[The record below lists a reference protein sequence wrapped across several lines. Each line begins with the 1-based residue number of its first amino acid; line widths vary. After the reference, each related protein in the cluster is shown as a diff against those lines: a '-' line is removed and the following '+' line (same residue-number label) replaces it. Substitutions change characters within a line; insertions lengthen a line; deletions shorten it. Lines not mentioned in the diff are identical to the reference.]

1 MVKKESDKS
10 KNSKRVRGNNPGTGS
25 EDRSSK
31 FENILYEKKDRIAR
45 VTINRPEVRNALN
58 SKTREE
64 LAVAIEHAWLDDD
77 IGVIVL
83 TGAGDKA
90 FSAGGD
96 LSWIV
101 DPKKK
106 VDSYYMLVH
115 YRLATAMRCCGKPI
129 IARVSGFC
137 IGGGNELNM
146 LCDLTIASEDSIFA
160 QAGPLVGSA
169 PIWYGL
175 QQLQH
180 CVGDKKA
187 REIVYLCN
195 RYTAGEAMQ
204 MGWVNKVVPK
214 DKLDEEVD
222 AWCQRLLEMSP
233 QSLRISKFQIN
244 YASDMAFP
252 QITHGLE
259 LARFFLRAPEMVEG
273 ATAFIEKRKPDF
285 YKAMKG

>member
-1 MVKKESDKS
+1 MPRRKS
-10 KNSKRVRGNNPGTGS
+10 GKPKIGQRVRRNNPTGENGS
-25 EDRSSK
+25 LK
-31 FENILYEKKDRIAR
+31 FENIIYEKKDRIAR

-58 SKTREE
+58 SETREE
-64 LAVAIEHAWLDDD
+64 LAVAIEDAWVDDD

-106 VDSYYMLVH
+106 VDNYYMIAH

-129 IARVSGFC
+129 IARVNGFC

-146 LCDLTIASEDSIFA
+146 LCDLTIASEDSIFG
-160 QAGPLVGSA
+160 QAGPLVGSC

-175 QQLQH
+175 QGLQH
-180 CVGDKKA
+180 SVGDKKA

-195 RYTAGEAMQ
+195 RYTAKEAEQ

-214 DKLDEEVD
+214 EKLDEEVD
-222 AWCQRLLEMSP
+222 AWCKRLLEMSP
-233 QSLRISKFQIN
+233 QSLRIAKFQIN
-244 YASDMAFP
+244 FISDMASP

-259 LARFFLRAPEMVEG
+259 LARFFLKSPQMIEG
-273 ATAFIEKRKPDF
+273 ASAFLEKRKPDF
-285 YKAMKG
+285 WKVL

>member
-1 MVKKESDKS
+1 MAKKASASGKKGNVAKFPQKKS
-10 KNSKRVRGNNPGTGS
+10 GLH
-25 EDRSSK
+25 
-31 FENILYEKKDRIAR
+31 FENILYDKKDRIAY

-58 SKTREE
+58 SEVREE
-64 LAVAIEHAWLDDD
+64 LAIAIEDAWIDDE

-83 TGAGDKA
+83 TGAGGKA

-106 VDSYYMLVH
+106 VDAKYMLVH

-129 IARVSGFC
+129 IARVDGYC
-137 IGGGNELNM
+137 VGGGNELNM
-146 LCDLTIASEDSIFA
+146 LCDLTIASDRSIFA

-180 CVGDKKA
+180 SVGDKRT

-195 RYTAGEAMQ
+195 RYTAEEAMN
-204 MGWVNKVVPK
+204 MGWVNKVVPTE
-214 DKLDEEVD
+214 KLDEEVD
-222 AWCQRLLEMSP
+222 AWCRSLLEKSR
-233 QSLRISKFQIN
+233 QSLRIAKLQIN
-244 YASDMAFP
+244 FISDMAHP

-259 LARFFLRAPEMVEG
+259 LARYFLKAPEMVEG
-273 ATAFIEKRKPDF
+273 ATAFLEKRKPDF
-285 YKAMKG
+285 WGVD

>member
-1 MVKKESDKS
+1 MPRKKSTTTKSRTVKKKE
-10 KNSKRVRGNNPGTGS
+10 KNALDFK
-25 EDRSSK
+25 
-31 FENILYEKKDRIAR
+31 NILYEKKRRVAY
-45 VTINRPEVRNALN
+45 VTINREKVRNALN
-58 SKTREE
+58 SQTREE
-64 LAVAIEHAWLDDD
+64 LAIAIEDAWIDDRV
-77 IGVIVL
+77 GVIVL

-106 VDSYYMLVH
+106 VDNKFMQVH

-129 IARVSGFC
+129 IARVNGYC

-146 LCDLTIASEDSIFA
+146 LCDLTIASEHSIFG
-160 QAGPLVGSA
+160 QAGALVGSA

-175 QQLQH
+175 QGLQH
-180 CVGDKKA
+180 SVGDKKA

-195 RYTAGEAMQ
+195 RYTAKEAMD

-214 DKLDEEVD
+214 EKLDEEVSS
-222 AWCQRLLEMSP
+222 WCKNLLEKSR
-233 QSLRISKFQIN
+233 QSLRIAKFQIN
-244 YASDMAFP
+244 FASDMAQP

-259 LARFFLRAPEMVEG
+259 LARFFMKAPEMVEG
-273 ATAFIEKRKPDF
+273 AQAFLEKRKPDF
-285 YKAMKG
+285 WSVG

>member
-1 MVKKESDKS
+1 MPAKKQSARKKTTNRKKS
-10 KNSKRVRGNNPGTGS
+10 KYSFK
-25 EDRSSK
+25 
-31 FENILYEKKDRIAR
+31 NILFEKKRKVAY

-58 SKTREE
+58 SDTREE
-64 LAVAIEHAWLDDD
+64 LATAIEYGWLDDK

-83 TGAGDKA
+83 TGAGGRA

-106 VDSYYMLVH
+106 VDARYMQVH
-115 YRLATAMRCCGKPI
+115 YRLATAMRNCGKPI
-129 IARVSGFC
+129 IARVDGYC

-146 LCDLTIASEDSIFA
+146 LCDLTIASENSIFA

-180 CVGDKKA
+180 SVGDKKT

-195 RYTAGEAMQ
+195 RYTAKEAME
-204 MGWVNKVVPK
+204 MGWINKVVPK
-214 DKLDEEVD
+214 EDLDKEVGV
-222 AWCQRLLEMSP
+222 WCKRLLEMSP
-233 QSLRISKFQIN
+233 QSLRIAKLQIN
-244 YASDMAFP
+244 YNSDMSHS
-252 QITHGLE
+252 QVSHGLE
-259 LARFFLRAPEMVEG
+259 LARFFMKAPEMVEG
-273 ATAFIEKRKPDF
+273 ASAFLEKRKPDF
-285 YKAMKG
+285 WKVK

>member
-1 MVKKESDKS
+1 MPAKKQSARKKTTNQKKPKYS
-10 KNSKRVRGNNPGTGS
+10 FK
-25 EDRSSK
+25 
-31 FENILYEKKDRIAR
+31 NILFEKKRKVAY

-58 SKTREE
+58 SDTREE
-64 LAVAIEHAWLDDD
+64 LATAIEYGWLDDK

-83 TGAGDKA
+83 TGAGGRA

-106 VDSYYMLVH
+106 VDARYMQVH
-115 YRLATAMRCCGKPI
+115 YRLATAMRNCGKPI
-129 IARVSGFC
+129 IARVDGYC

-146 LCDLTIASEDSIFA
+146 LCDLTIASENSIFA

-180 CVGDKKA
+180 SVGDKKA

-195 RYTAGEAMQ
+195 RYTAKEAME
-204 MGWVNKVVPK
+204 MGWINKVVPK
-214 DKLDEEVD
+214 EDLDKEVGI
-222 AWCQRLLEMSP
+222 WCKRLLEMSP
-233 QSLRISKFQIN
+233 QSLRIAKLQIN
-244 YASDMAFP
+244 YNSDMSHS
-252 QITHGLE
+252 QVSHGLE
-259 LARFFLRAPEMVEG
+259 LARFFMTAPEMIEG
-273 ATAFIEKRKPDF
+273 ASAFLEKRKPDF
-285 YKAMKG
+285 WKVK

>member
-1 MVKKESDKS
+1 MAK
-10 KNSKRVRGNNPGTGS
+10 G
-25 EDRSSK
+25 RSSKSVQKGKTSKKKGSSLK
-31 FENILYEKKDRIAR
+31 FENILYEKKNRIAR
-45 VTINRPEVRNALN
+45 VTINRPDVRNALN
-58 SKTREE
+58 SATREE
-64 LAVAIEHAWLDDD
+64 LAVAIEDAWVDDN

-106 VDSYYMLVH
+106 VDAKFMLVH
-115 YRLATAMRCCGKPI
+115 YRLANAMRHCGKPI
-129 IARVSGFC
+129 IARVNGYC
-137 IGGGNELNM
+137 VGGGNELNM
-146 LCDLTIASEDSIFA
+146 LCDLTMASEDSVFA

-180 CVGDKKA
+180 SVGDKKA

-195 RYTAGEAMQ
+195 RYTAQEAME

-214 DKLDEEVD
+214 EKLDEAVN
-222 AWCQRLLEMSP
+222 AWCERLLQMSR
-233 QSLRISKFQIN
+233 QSLRIAKFQIN
-244 YASDMAFP
+244 FASDMAHA

-259 LARFFLRAPEMVEG
+259 LARFFMKAPEMVEG
-273 ATAFIEKRKPDF
+273 AKAFLEKRRPDF
-285 YKAMKG
+285 WSVG

>member
-1 MVKKESDKS
+1 MAKGESAKPKNGKKAGNDSRHGKGNKESL
-10 KNSKRVRGNNPGTGS
+10 
-25 EDRSSK
+25 K
-31 FENILYEKKDRIAR
+31 FDNILYEKKDRIAR
-45 VTINRPEVRNALN
+45 VTLNRPDIRNALD

-64 LAVAIEHAWLDDD
+64 LAVAIEDAWIDND

-83 TGAGDKA
+83 TGAGGKA
-90 FSAGGD
+90 FCAGGD

-101 DPKKK
+101 DPKKQ
-106 VDSYYMLVH
+106 VDDYYTLVH

-129 IARVSGFC
+129 IARVNGFC

-146 LCDLTIASEDSIFA
+146 LCDLTIASEDSIFG

-175 QQLQH
+175 QGLQH
-180 CVGDKKA
+180 SVGDKKA

-195 RYTAGEAMQ
+195 RYTAKEAEQ

-222 AWCQRLLEMSP
+222 AWCKRLLEMSP
-233 QSLRISKFQIN
+233 QSLRISKTQIN
-244 YASDMAFP
+244 FISDMASP

-259 LARFFLRAPEMVEG
+259 LARFFLKSPQMVEG
-273 ATAFIEKRKPDF
+273 ASAFLEKRKPDF
-285 YKAMKG
+285 WRVK

>member
-1 MVKKESDKS
+1 MAKAKASKSAQKERTSKKK
-10 KNSKRVRGNNPGTGS
+10 GS
-25 EDRSSK
+25 SLK
-31 FENILYEKKDRIAR
+31 FENILYEKKKRIAR
-45 VTINRPEVRNALN
+45 VTINRAEVRNALN
-58 SKTREE
+58 SATREE
-64 LAVAIEHAWLDDD
+64 LAIAIEDAWVDDN

-106 VDSYYMLVH
+106 VDAKFMLVH
-115 YRLATAMRCCGKPI
+115 YRLANAMRNCGKPI
-129 IARVSGFC
+129 IARVNGYC
-137 IGGGNELNM
+137 VGGGNELNM

-187 REIVYLCN
+187 REVVYLCN
-195 RYTAGEAMQ
+195 RYSAKEAME
-204 MGWVNKVVPK
+204 MGWVNTVVPK
-214 DKLDEEVD
+214 EKLDEEVD
-222 AWCQRLLEMSP
+222 TWCERLLQMSR
-233 QSLRISKFQIN
+233 QSLRIAKFQIN
-244 YASDMAFP
+244 FASDMAHA

-259 LARFFLRAPEMVEG
+259 LARFFMKAPEMVEG
-273 ATAFIEKRKPDF
+273 AKAFLEKRKPDF
-285 YKAMKG
+285 WNVD

>member
-1 MVKKESDKS
+1 MPAKKQSARKKTTNRKKS
-10 KNSKRVRGNNPGTGS
+10 KYSFK
-25 EDRSSK
+25 
-31 FENILYEKKDRIAR
+31 NILFEKKRKVAY

-58 SKTREE
+58 SDTREE
-64 LAVAIEHAWLDDD
+64 LAAAIEYGWLDDK

-83 TGAGDKA
+83 TGAGGRA

-106 VDSYYMLVH
+106 VDARYMQVH
-115 YRLATAMRCCGKPI
+115 YRLATAMRNCGKPI
-129 IARVSGFC
+129 IARVDGYC

-146 LCDLTIASEDSIFA
+146 LCDLTIASENSIFA

-180 CVGDKKA
+180 SVGDKKA

-195 RYTAGEAMQ
+195 RYTAKEAME
-204 MGWVNKVVPK
+204 MGWINKVVPK
-214 DKLDEEVD
+214 EDLDKEVGI
-222 AWCQRLLEMSP
+222 WCKRLLEMSP
-233 QSLRISKFQIN
+233 QSLRIAKLQIN
-244 YASDMAFP
+244 YNSDMSHS
-252 QITHGLE
+252 QVSHGLE
-259 LARFFLRAPEMVEG
+259 LARFFMKAPEMVEG
-273 ATAFIEKRKPDF
+273 ASAFLEKRKPDF
-285 YKAMKG
+285 WKVK

>member
-1 MVKKESDKS
+1 MVKKPSASGEKGNGAKS
-10 KNSKRVRGNNPGTGS
+10 KKKKTGL
-25 EDRSSK
+25 D
-31 FENILYEKKDRIAR
+31 FTNILYEKKNRVAY

-58 SKTREE
+58 SEVREE
-64 LAVAIEHAWLDDD
+64 LAISIEDAWLDDG

-83 TGAGDKA
+83 TGAGGKA

-101 DPKKK
+101 DPEKK
-106 VDSYYMLVH
+106 VDAKYMLVH
-115 YRLATAMRCCGKPI
+115 YRLATAMRSCGKPI
-129 IARVSGFC
+129 IARVDGFC
-137 IGGGNELNM
+137 VGGGNELNM
-146 LCDLTIASEDSIFA
+146 LCDLTIASDTSIFA

-169 PIWYGL
+169 PIWYGM

-180 CVGDKKA
+180 SVGDKKA

-195 RYTAGEAMQ
+195 RYTAQEAMN

-222 AWCQRLLEMSP
+222 AWCQSLLEKSR
-233 QSLRISKFQIN
+233 QSLRIAKLQIN
-244 YASDMAFP
+244 FISDMAYP

-259 LARFFLRAPEMVEG
+259 LARYFLKAPEMVEG
-273 ATAFIEKRKPDF
+273 ATAFLEKRKPDF
-285 YKAMKG
+285 WGVD

>member
-1 MVKKESDKS
+1 MAKSKPAAKKPAKSAAPVKKK
-10 KNSKRVRGNNPGTGS
+10 GGL
-25 EDRSSK
+25 K
-31 FENILYEKKDRIAR
+31 FENILYSKKNRVAY

-58 SKTREE
+58 SEVREE
-64 LAVAIEHAWLDDD
+64 LAIAIEDAWLDDE

-83 TGAGDKA
+83 TGAGGKA

-106 VDSYYMLVH
+106 VDAKYMLVH
-115 YRLATAMRCCGKPI
+115 YRLATAMRSCGKPI
-129 IARVSGFC
+129 IARVDGFC
-137 IGGGNELNM
+137 VGGGNELNM
-146 LCDLTIASEDSIFA
+146 LCDLTIASDTSIFA
-160 QAGPLVGSA
+160 QAGPMVGSA

-180 CVGDKKA
+180 SVGDKRA

-195 RYTAGEAMQ
+195 RYTAEEAMK
-204 MGWVNKVVPK
+204 MGWVNKVVPQ

-222 AWCQRLLEMSP
+222 IWCKSLLEKSR
-233 QSLRISKFQIN
+233 QSLRIAKLQIN
-244 YASDMAFP
+244 FITDMAHP

-259 LARFFLRAPEMVEG
+259 LARFFLKAPEMVEG
-273 ATAFIEKRKPDF
+273 ATAFLEKRKPDF
-285 YKAMKG
+285 WGVE

>member
-1 MVKKESDKS
+1 MAKRKSVKPKGV
-10 KNSKRVRGNNPGTGS
+10 NRVRKNNPGSSAGNGS
-25 EDRSSK
+25 PK
-31 FENILYEKKDRIAR
+31 FENILYDKKDRVAR

-64 LAVAIEHAWLDDD
+64 LAIAIEDAWIDDD

-90 FSAGGD
+90 FCAGGD
-96 LSWIV
+96 LSWIA

-106 VDSYYMLVH
+106 VDERFMLVH
-115 YRLATAMRCCGKPI
+115 YRLANAMRCCGKPI
-129 IARVSGFC
+129 IARVNGFC

-146 LCDLTIASEDSIFA
+146 LCDLTIASEDSIFG
-160 QAGPLVGSA
+160 QAGPLVGST
-169 PIWYGL
+169 PVWYGMQL
-175 QQLQH
+175 LQH
-180 CVGDKKA
+180 SVGDKKA

-195 RYTAGEAMQ
+195 RYSAQEAMQ

-222 AWCQRLLEMSP
+222 AWCHRLLEVSP
-233 QSLRISKFQIN
+233 QSLRIAKTQIN
-244 YASDMAFP
+244 FSSDMAHP

-259 LARFFLRAPEMVEG
+259 LARFFLKSPQMVEG
-273 ATAFIEKRKPDF
+273 ATAFLEKRKF
-285 YKAMKG
+285 RH

>member
-1 MVKKESDKS
+1 MVKGRTTKTTTKKTAAAAKPAKKKS
-10 KNSKRVRGNNPGTGS
+10 GLGL
-25 EDRSSK
+25 EY
-31 FENILYEKKDRIAR
+31 ILYSKKNKVAY

-58 SKTREE
+58 SEVREE
-64 LAVAIEHAWLDDD
+64 LAIAIEDAWLDDG

-83 TGAGDKA
+83 TGAGGKA

-106 VDSYYMLVH
+106 VDAKYMLVH

-129 IARVSGFC
+129 IARVDGYC
-137 IGGGNELNM
+137 VGGGNELNM
-146 LCDLTIASEDSIFA
+146 LCDLTIASDTSIFA

-180 CVGDKKA
+180 SVGDKKA

-195 RYTAGEAMQ
+195 RYTADEAMK
-204 MGWVNKVVPK
+204 MGWVNKVVPQ

-222 AWCQRLLEMSP
+222 AWCKSLLEKSR
-233 QSLRISKFQIN
+233 QSLRIAKLQIN
-244 YASDMAFP
+244 FVSDMAHP

-259 LARFFLRAPEMVEG
+259 LARFFMKAPEMVEG
-273 ATAFIEKRKPDF
+273 ATAFLEKRKPDF
-285 YKAMKG
+285 WGVD